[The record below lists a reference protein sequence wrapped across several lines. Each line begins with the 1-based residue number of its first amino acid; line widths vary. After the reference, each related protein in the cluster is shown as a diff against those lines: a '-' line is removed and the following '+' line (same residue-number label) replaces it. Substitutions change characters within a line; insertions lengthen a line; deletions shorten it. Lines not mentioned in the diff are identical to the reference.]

1 MWVVGEVAAGVKS
14 VEPQTYSLGEGEGE
28 GIFQEGLKTQQSG
41 ARQEH
46 KLPLLSFQP
55 AGSDRIYSPQ
65 RGGVVLKTLLA
76 NCR

>member
-14 VEPQTYSLGEGEGE
+14 VEPQTYSLGEGEE
-28 GIFQEGLKTQQSG
+28 IFQEGLKTQQSA

-46 KLPLLSFQP
+46 KLPLLSFHP
-55 AGSDRIYSPQ
+55 AGSDRIYSLQ
-65 RGGVVLKTLLA
+65 LGGGCSETLLA